1 MPDAPKSYLMSVNNQ
16 ARSVGNDSVG
26 QTRAQINIYD
36 TDKARFSKLL
46 AVL

>member
-16 ARSVGNDSVG
+16 TRVGNDSVG

-46 AVL
+46 TVL